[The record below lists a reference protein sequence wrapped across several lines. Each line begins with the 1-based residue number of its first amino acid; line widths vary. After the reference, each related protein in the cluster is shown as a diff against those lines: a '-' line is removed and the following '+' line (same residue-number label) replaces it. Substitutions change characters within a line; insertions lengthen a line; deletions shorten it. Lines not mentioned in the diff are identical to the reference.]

1 MLFGRTGKGKVLK
14 LVLTWQLMRLSP
26 CALRNLDGHAFV
38 GLVTCKHSARVA
50 SRFVWVVCAQLKAM
64 QRRNALAALHSA
76 KVRAALGVARDV
88 CNPVP
93 VCTRSLAA
101 VSGAVCRGVGEWTP
115 GRVWRH

>member
-1 MLFGRTGKGKVLK
+1 MPLLLQVLQA
-14 LVLTWQLMRLSP
+14 VDSCSP
-26 CALRNLDGHAFV
+26 V
-38 GLVTCKHSARVA
+38 
-50 SRFVWVVCAQLKAM
+50 LKAM

-88 CNPVP
+88 CHPVP